1 MAVQLLAQGHKIGR
15 LVIIDQRRPGWRPTL
30 RNVLPALHRIIG
42 HVPYHL
48 GHALAKVPAADRL
61 QYLRRTLVRWSKAAV
76 GIRSDAASLF
86 GLTDPE
92 QITVFDANLRALR
105 SYRATPTPVPITLF
119 RARMQLL
126 SHLALDSTLGWRDF
140 TKADVRV
147 HEIPGDHDS
156 ITGEPIVRELAKII
170 SADLDTDLG
179 ASTSKSFTG

>member
-1 MAVQLLAQGHKIGR
+1 MVAYEMAVQLLAQGHEIGR

-30 RNVLPALHRIIG
+30 RNVLPALHRIIAHLPYYLG
-42 HVPYHL
+42 HV
-48 GHALAKVPAADRL
+48 LAKVPTADRL

-86 GLTDPE
+86 GLKDPE

-105 SYRATPTPVPITLF
+105 SYRATPTPVPITLV

-140 TKADVRV
+140 TKADVTV
-147 HEIPGDHDS
+147 HELPGDHDS
-156 ITGEPIVRELAKII
+156 IMGEPVVRELAKII
-170 SADLDTDLG
+170 SADLDVDL
-179 ASTSKSFTG
+179 TG